1 MSNENIILLSNIMF
15 NFWTFSKDI
24 LKSPLLGLLTTT
36 IKIIAISQ
44 AKKKRSCRFSTDRF
58 S

>member
-24 LKSPLLGLLTTT
+24 LKSP
-36 IKIIAISQ
+36 
-44 AKKKRSCRFSTDRF
+44 RF
-58 S
+58 